1 MFFKLLLFYLD
12 SYSSAFKR
20 LFAVLG
26 SDGSLWLEVLRSEAF
41 LQQYLYYPLQAALR
55 EGLVVLL
62 EARSA
67 CFGKDRQFL
76 ALYAACKR
84 AQAVHFLTAH
94 VRAVVVKLYEVLL
107 CSRYSLLTFLAVI
120 ELSLKVAVLLFS
132 LLSECGFTVGT
143 GLFGISL
150 LAQVVG
156 SVVERS
162 QLAVV

>member
-26 SDGSLWLEVLRSEAF
+26 SDGSLWLEVLRGEAF

-76 ALYAACKR
+76 AL
-84 AQAVHFLTAH
+84 
-94 VRAVVVKLYEVLL
+94 AVVKDRL
-107 CSRYSLLTFLAVI
+107 
-120 ELSLKVAVLLFS
+120 
-132 LLSECGFTVGT
+132 
-143 GLFGISL
+143 
-150 LAQVVG
+150 
-156 SVVERS
+156 
-162 QLAVV
+162 